1 MHEYGIAK
9 EIINVIEDNA
19 KNNEGW
25 TPVRCEVQVGA
36 FCGLNPE
43 ALEAAFPMAV
53 EGTIAENTQIGV
65 SIEPITCKCRN
76 CNSEIHIDEYI
87 DLMICENCGSSDIE
101 HPPSAQRIF
110 ITKLEIK
117 KGDEVRAIYLSG
129 VEVEE
134 DEYNHKH

>member
-9 EIINVIEDNA
+9 EIINVIEDYA

-25 TPVRCEVQVGA
+25 TPVRCQVQVGA
-36 FCGLNPE
+36 FCGINPK

-53 EGTIAENTQIGV
+53 EGTIAENMQISV
-65 SIEPITCKCRN
+65 SIEPIICKCRN

-110 ITKLEIK
+110 ITKLEFE
-117 KGDEVRAIYLSG
+117 KGDEVHVIDLKS
-129 VEVEE
+129 VEIEE
-134 DEYNHKH
+134 EEHGHPH